1 MIGTFRRDK
10 KTESTF
16 PHFMHFTFKMGTG
29 FPVIRDIIF
38 TPIQQPYNINQN
50 MAKNQQI
57 QTLFVLSL
65 LLLAK
70 AGVVVQ
76 SDLMG

>member
-1 MIGTFRRDK
+1 
-10 KTESTF
+10 
-16 PHFMHFTFKMGTG
+16 
-29 FPVIRDIIF
+29 
-38 TPIQQPYNINQN
+38 